1 MSPFYGEKMKK
12 KETVATGKI
21 SVADIRSMINKKNG
35 KEVAYDLQETN
46 PTEVTE
52 WIPTGSRWLDS
63 IICRGKLA
71 GIPVGKV
78 SELAGETA
86 SGKSYMA
93 AQIAGNAQKMG
104 LTVVYFDSESAIDP
118 DFLEKAGCNIND
130 LLYIQADSVEFV
142 LETIEQLMTTS
153 DNKYL
158 FIWDSVALTPSKSD
172 IEGDYDPQSSM
183 AVKPR
188 ILSKGLSKLVQPI
201 ANKQSTLLIL
211 NQLKT
216 NLNVANPKYAQDIEK
231 YTTPGGKALAYSYSL
246 RIWLTGVKD
255 KNSYVNDDRG
265 YRIGSEVKARLEKS
279 RFGTQ
284 GRECFF
290 KILWGSDDVGVL
302 DNESIFTAI
311 KPFIKQ
317 MGAWYEIEVDGKPR
331 KFQSTFWDELMKE
344 ESFRQTVL
352 KIMDNEII
360 VKFDTREGDAKN
372 FYNLEETP
380 EQEKILLD

>member
-1 MSPFYGEKMKK
+1 MMAKK
-12 KETVATGKI
+12 QATQAGKI
-21 SVADIRSMINKKNG
+21 SIADMRSIINKANG
-35 KEVAYDLQETN
+35 KVVAYDLHEDN

-71 GIPVGKV
+71 GIPVGKI

-93 AQIAGNAQKMG
+93 AQIAGNAQKLG
-104 LTVVYFDSESAIDP
+104 ITVVYFDSESAIDP
-118 DFLEKAGCNIND
+118 EFLEKAGCNLD
-130 LLYIQADSVEFV
+130 ELLYIQADSVEFV
-142 LETIEQLMTTS
+142 LETIESLMSSS
-153 DNKYL
+153 DNRFL

-201 ANKQSTLLIL
+201 ANKQCTLLAL

-216 NLNVANPKYAQDIEK
+216 NLNVTNPKYAQDSEK

-246 RIWLTGVKD
+246 RIWLTGVKS
-255 KNSYVNDDRG
+255 KESYVNDERG
-265 YRIGSEVKARLEKS
+265 YRIGSEVKAKLEKS

-290 KILWGSDDVGVL
+290 KILWGADDVGIL
-302 DNESIFTAI
+302 DNESIFTAV

-317 MGAWYEIEVDGKPR
+317 MGAWYELEVEGKPR
-331 KFQSTFWDELMKE
+331 KFQSPSWDDLMKE
-344 ESFRQTVL
+344 DAFKQAVL
-352 KIMDNEII
+352 KIMQDEII

-372 FYNLEETP
+372 YYNLEGEVSEP
-380 EQEKILLD
+380 ELLTE